1 MGDENSAILLS
12 TTFLV
17 LVALAA
23 VTSSEATTKYQ
34 YQNLKETNLVFYMHD
49 LVTGSNITT
58 KMVAADPGKPWS
70 AFNFGTVSVADDK
83 LTEAYSWKS
92 REIGRVRGTYFVSA
106 TDGSDYNL
114 ILSLLFTTKDFNGS
128 TLEVQGCI
136 FQNREL
142 SVVSGT
148 GKFRMARG
156 FAVLDTAYFNATN
169 LNSVLKWNVT
179 VLHY

>member
-1 MGDENSAILLS
+1 MADENLVTLLS

-17 LVALAA
+17 LAALAA

-34 YQNLKETNLVFYMHD
+34 CQNLKETNIVFYMHD
-49 LVTGSNITT
+49 LVTGSNITA
-58 KMVAADPGKPWS
+58 KMVAADPDKPWS

-83 LTEAYSWKS
+83 LTEEYSWNS

-106 TDGSDYNL
+106 VDGSDDNV
-114 ILSLLFTTKDFNGS
+114 ILSLLFTTKEFNGS

-136 FQNREL
+136 FQNKEL

-156 FAVLDTAYFNATN
+156 FAILDTAYFNAST
-169 LNSVLKWNVT
+169 LNSVLKWNVK